1 MGFSIQSMLL
11 NKDRTRLLREILK
24 NTRIERKLRQIDLA
38 EALGR
43 TQSYVAKLESGEKT
57 LDFIEVLDI
66 CKVLRLNPITLIKTL
81 I

>member
-1 MGFSIQSMLL
+1 MLL
-11 NKDRTRLLREILK
+11 NKDRKRLLRETLK